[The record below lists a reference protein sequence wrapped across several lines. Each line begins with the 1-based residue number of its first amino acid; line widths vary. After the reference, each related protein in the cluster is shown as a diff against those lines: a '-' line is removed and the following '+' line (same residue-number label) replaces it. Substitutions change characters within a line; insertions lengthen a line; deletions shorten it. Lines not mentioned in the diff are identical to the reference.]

1 MSSPK
6 SKREVQRLTG
16 RVAAL
21 NRFISRST
29 DKCLPFYDTLRKN
42 KNFEWTE
49 KCKDAFRQLKKYLA
63 SHPVLAKPVHG
74 EPLFLYIAV
83 SETAVSGVLVREER
97 GEQKPIFYISKS
109 LTDAETRYPVMEK
122 LALSVLTA
130 ARKLR
135 PYFQSHTIVVLS
147 TFPLRSVL
155 HSPSQSG
162 RLAKWAIK
170 LSEYD
175 IDYRD
180 RTSAKSQVL
189 ADFLIELPDE
199 IKEVEV
205 PSLPWLLH
213 VDGASSKSCSG
224 VGIRLTSPTKEV
236 LEQSFRLG
244 FDASNNEAEYEALLA
259 GLRLAKGLEITKVS
273 VFCDSQLVVN
283 QFNGEYATKDERMEA
298 YLQVAKELAA
308 QFKECT
314 VTRIPREENT
324 DVDALAV
331 VASKTDEDVR
341 RVIPVEF
348 IKKPSIRLRNLANVV
363 TPSQA
368 AKHKAQGDLTEPVHL
383 EPAKASRPT
392 KKARGTPAEP
402 TNPEP
407 AEPAC

>member
-1 MSSPK
+1 
-6 SKREVQRLTG
+6 
-16 RVAAL
+16 
-21 NRFISRST
+21 
-29 DKCLPFYDTLRKN
+29 
-42 KNFEWTE
+42 
-49 KCKDAFRQLKKYLA
+49 
-63 SHPVLAKPVHG
+63 
-74 EPLFLYIAV
+74 
-83 SETAVSGVLVREER
+83 
-97 GEQKPIFYISKS
+97 
-109 LTDAETRYPVMEK
+109 MEK

-135 PYFQSHTIVVLS
+135 PYFQSHPIVVLS

-162 RLAKWAIK
+162 RLAKWAIE

-175 IDYRD
+175 IDYRG

-213 VDGASSKSCSG
+213 VDGASSKSGSG

-283 QFNGEYATKDERMEA
+283 QFNGEYANKDERMEA

-308 QFKECT
+308 QFEECT

-324 DVDALAV
+324 DADALAV

-363 TPSQA
+363 TRSQA

-407 AEPAC
+407 AEPACSPPIVTNPPETAHPGNPSPVTAR